1 MRRQFLHAS
10 LAPETDVG
18 ATNTWTNLPAFNA
31 MLETL
36 ETAYGPT
43 HAVDIQSY
51 VKWREATA
59 AGPVIPV
66 AVAFS
71 LVSSLLGGEIV
82 FDAKPGFTYIVLHS
96 FSLCRWQ
103 EILRVK
109 SQQSGPMAVP
119 VRFDNSQGYWRIE
132 SFAEP

>member
-1 MRRQFLHAS
+1 
-10 LAPETDVG
+10 
-18 ATNTWTNLPAFNA
+18 

-51 VKWREATA
+51 VKWREAIA

-66 AVAFS
+66 AVAFA
-71 LVSSLLGGEIV
+71 LVSPLLGGEIV
-82 FDAKPGFTYIVLHS
+82 FDAKPTTTYIVLHS
-96 FSLCRWQ
+96 FNLCHWQ

-119 VRFDNSQGYWRIE
+119 VRFDNSQGFWRIE
-132 SFAEP
+132 SFAEPQ